1 MERVRAVGARKGPP
15 FREAVAVPVGV
26 VGEGARSNT
35 PDHETREGG
44 VHSLPVSKC
53 TPPQRISVC
62 QGMFDELEY
71 SDFLYFGNRDSS
83 TRTNVMRDA
92 RNQPKF
98 SYFSQT
104 REAG

>member
-1 MERVRAVGARKGPP
+1 MDRKGPP
-15 FREAVAVPVGV
+15 LRVAVAVPVGV

-35 PDHETREGG
+35 PDHEAREGG
-44 VHSLPVSKC
+44 VHSLPVSQC

-71 SDFLYFGNRDSS
+71 SDFLYFGNSDAS

-92 RNQPKF
+92 RNQPEF